1 METTGQTQT
10 KKYIKIQSQGTIDK
24 NAFILMGA
32 STKRDDKSKI
42 GHFGT
47 GLKYA
52 IAYLL
57 RNNIDFKIY
66 SDYEEIKVTTKEVQ
80 FKGKTFQQI
89 IIDDIPTSMTT
100 DMGIDWKDWF
110 VIREIYCNAIDQG
123 DHEITLTR
131 NVKPVE
137 GCTVFYIDSE
147 KFKEVIDNFDKYF
160 SFNRPAVYQN
170 KYGKVM
176 KPIEPNKVNIYRKGI
191 LVYTLEAKGVYDY
204 DLSDVEINESRIVS
218 DTWQMKSKIK
228 SLLATCDDLSV
239 VSVVLNS
246 LDVESNLLEGTLGST
261 YTGEKFNDVWFKAVD
276 ERTLVP
282 GEYAGFWG
290 EIIYKNRGKYLI
302 LPKDFCDMLVNEFK
316 DLRIL
321 GNSLNRKES
330 YLVIENKSERHT
342 VMLKKALN
350 FLEKA
355 EYEVRYPIEIVSFLD
370 PSVRGLADREKA
382 RILLSE
388 RLFEE
393 GLKKL
398 VAVIVEENEHLITYL
413 EDETREFQ
421 NLFIYKFVTVLE
433 KITGEYL

>member
-137 GCTVFYIDSE
+137 GRTVFYIDSE

-191 LVYTLEAKGVYDY
+191 LVYTLEVKGVYDY

-261 YTGEKFNDVWFKAVD
+261 YTGEKFNDVWLKAVD

-421 NLFIYKFVTVLE
+421 NLFIYKFVTALE